1 MSSNDLKTIT
11 GHGYDWQMKD
21 CYTDDEHVEIQAWCL
36 DKESKPF
43 LLRIQDYPVTCYIE
57 LPTFIGRRSKIWT
70 RHDCQ
75 DVFNYISFRMSD
87 NRPTGF
93 IFKYMPKLYYYRA
106 FVNKDGEYESKKY
119 PMLWIMFKNL
129 RAMYYC
135 RKILENPIDIRSIG
149 RCKFN
154 VWETGIRLHRKML
167 TMIGLQ
173 YSQWFNA
180 KVTEVDPDFRISQSS
195 EYIVSYKNIEAID
208 PETTVT
214 WNTNPRI
221 IAYDIETYSSNHNAF
236 PSEYYAKDVIYIIT
250 VIFQIVGVRESRK
263 RYAIV
268 YGDTKDIPRA
278 KIIKT
283 NTEMELI
290 DEFENLIQE
299 LDPEIIT
306 GYNINGF
313 DNKYLKAR
321 KELRL
326 RTWNP
331 SVGRIPS
338 DNPEV
343 KKISWSSKGYGDKQM
358 YTFLFAGRICIDLF
372 QIVKREN
379 KFSTY
384 DLNTVSK
391 HFLGRTK
398 HDVPA
403 KEMFRIFKLYTDV
416 SNMHGKEFSRKYIQN
431 IFAELDCPEGWKAGK
446 ILSKSLYN
454 RHLVNKICTN
464 KNTVLHPLDFP
475 ENGDIKKFWN
485 LSRLLDDDQE
495 DDNDR
500 EMKPL
505 YQNLWDTFVLTL
517 QSLQPGE
524 SVGILYSSWKYR
536 EAVYDMT
543 KVVDY
548 GIEDSELVM
557 DLFETLNTWTAL
569 VETTNVC
576 GVPISDLYTRGQQIR
591 GISLVYDLAVKK
603 GIVLDERQME
613 YIKMAGG
620 YVGDPKPGL
629 YDYVICVD
637 FTSLYPTIIMA
648 HNICW
653 TTLVPPEL
661 VDIIPDNMC
670 HIIEWDQDFEVEDEK
685 EETSGNSDSPKKN
698 PGRRKKKEPKFITKH
713 FKYKFVKKEVKEG
726 ILPQLVGHLV
736 YERRRVRSQIEL
748 TDNPVTKG
756 VLNSRQLALKVTGN
770 SCYGILSAQTSGKL
784 SLVEG
789 GMSVTAIG
797 RQSILKANQIIEEQ
811 YGGTVVYGDSVTKDT
826 PILCHL
832 NGKIFYRSI
841 EDLPKSVDYVK
852 NDVNNKEC
860 ALPLEGLEVWSDK
873 GFTPIKNII
882 RHKTNKKIYRVLTHT
897 GVVDVT
903 EDHSLLDLNAEK
915 IKPSEI
921 SVGDKLLHC
930 DLPKTTKDNIVK
942 DAYPMGLFYGDDS
955 YDCTHG
961 KKHSWAINNTNLD
974 YLEKAKSILKEI
986 YTEYDFKILDTMK
999 SSNVYKLVVLG
1010 NVKEF
1015 TLRWRELFYDKN
1027 KYKKVPDIILNSNIE
1042 TQQNFFDGYYDADG
1056 GKGGYKRF
1064 DNKGKIGSAGLYIL
1078 SNNLGYPVSIN
1089 TRKDKPQIYRMTLTR
1104 NGKKQRIDPR
1114 KIKKIEELETTEDY
1128 VYDLETENH
1137 HFGAGIGRMIV
1148 HNTDSTMFQ
1157 IPDCDTG
1164 LKCVTR
1170 GPEIADELNKYYP
1183 APMKFEFE
1191 KAMRILTICPKKYA
1205 AFLYAE
1211 KDIKD
1216 RKTGEV
1222 IYKKGDLITDMYR
1235 IFVRGI
1241 ILARRDNCNWQRTI
1255 YRNVLWKILMF
1266 RSLEESLN
1274 YIIESILQLV
1284 TRNVELSELVLVRG
1298 LGSNYKSESYMM
1310 KIFADE
1316 LRKIGKPAQPG
1327 DRLEYVVVRPYGT
1340 DPNQKAKDVLKL
1352 GYRMRLVS
1360 TFLERLESDK
1370 PEPID
1375 VVYYIEKLL
1384 KNAVQQ
1390 IFAIGYK
1397 KELDEITKNYEKKK
1411 RNVLYTR
1418 IDSEPIKMFLSV
1430 MKEKQKVI
1438 NVVNGTN
1445 PDAKPK
1451 KKRTPRK
1458 KIIKKELS
1466 PSWQNFI
1473 GTNNN
1478 TRKVTLK
1485 IIE

>member
-21 CYTDDEHVEIQAWCL
+21 CYTDDEHIEIQAWCL

-106 FVNKDGEYESKKY
+106 LVNNEGEYESKKY

-135 RKILENPIDIRSIG
+135 RKILENPVDIRSIG
-149 RCKFN
+149 RCKFS

-180 KVTEVDPDFRISQSS
+180 EVTEVDPDFRISKSP

-208 PETTVT
+208 PEITVT

-236 PSEYYAKDVIYIIT
+236 PSEYYAKDVVYIIT

-268 YGDTKDIPRA
+268 YGDTKDISRA

-290 DEFENLIQE
+290 DEFENLIEE

-398 HDVPA
+398 HDVSA
-403 KEMFRIFKLYTDV
+403 KEMFRIFALYKRA
-416 SNMHGKEFSRKYIQN
+416 SSIYGKVNSRKYIEN

-446 ILSKSLYN
+446 ILSKCLFDK
-454 RHLVNKICTN
+454 HLVKKICIN
-464 KNTVLHPLDFP
+464 KDVELHPLDFP
-475 ENGDIKKFWN
+475 ESGNVKKFWN
-485 LSRLLDDDQE
+485 LSRLLNDDQ

-505 YQNLWDTFVLTL
+505 YQKLWDTFILNL
-517 QSLQPGE
+517 HSLQPKE
-524 SVGILYSSWKYR
+524 SVENLYYSWEGASQYKEGIH
-536 EAVYDMT
+536 EMT

-629 YDYVICVD
+629 YDHVICVD

-670 HIIEWDQDFEVEDEK
+670 HIIEWDQDFEVEDEEQEEIK
-685 EETSGNSDSPKKN
+685 EKR
-698 PGRRKKKEPKFITKH
+698 GRRKKKEPKFITKH
-713 FKYKFVKKEVKEG
+713 FKYKFVRKEVKEG

-736 YERRRVRSQIEL
+736 YERRRVRAQIDL

-797 RQSILKANQIIEEQ
+797 RQSILKANKIIEEQ
-811 YGGTVVYGDSVTKDT
+811 YGGTVVYGD
-826 PILCHL
+826 
-832 NGKIFYRSI
+832 
-841 EDLPKSVDYVK
+841 
-852 NDVNNKEC
+852 
-860 ALPLEGLEVWSDK
+860 
-873 GFTPIKNII
+873 
-882 RHKTNKKIYRVLTHT
+882 
-897 GVVDVT
+897 
-903 EDHSLLDLNAEK
+903 
-915 IKPSEI
+915 
-921 SVGDKLLHC
+921 
-930 DLPKTTKDNIVK
+930 
-942 DAYPMGLFYGDDS
+942 
-955 YDCTHG
+955 
-961 KKHSWAINNTNLD
+961 
-974 YLEKAKSILKEI
+974 
-986 YTEYDFKILDTMK
+986 
-999 SSNVYKLVVLG
+999 
-1010 NVKEF
+1010 
-1015 TLRWRELFYDKN
+1015 
-1027 KYKKVPDIILNSNIE
+1027 
-1042 TQQNFFDGYYDADG
+1042 
-1056 GKGGYKRF
+1056 
-1064 DNKGKIGSAGLYIL
+1064 
-1078 SNNLGYPVSIN
+1078 
-1089 TRKDKPQIYRMTLTR
+1089 
-1104 NGKKQRIDPR
+1104 
-1114 KIKKIEELETTEDY
+1114 
-1128 VYDLETENH
+1128 
-1137 HFGAGIGRMIV
+1137 
-1148 HNTDSTMFQ
+1148 TDSTMFQ
-1157 IPDCDTG
+1157 IPGCDTG

-1211 KDIKD
+1211 KDVKD

-1222 IYKKGDLITDMYR
+1222 IYKKGELITDMYR

-1266 RSLEESLN
+1266 RSLKESLN
-1274 YIIESILQLV
+1274 YIIDSILQLV
-1284 TRNVELSELVLVRG
+1284 TRNVDLSELVLVRG
-1298 LGSNYKSESYMM
+1298 LGSNYKSETYMM

-1360 TFLERLESDK
+1360 TYLERLESDK
-1370 PEPID
+1370 SEPID

-1384 KNAVQQ
+1384 KNAIEQ

-1445 PDAKPK
+1445 PDTKPK
-1451 KKRTPRK
+1451 KKRIPKK
-1458 KIIKKELS
+1458 KIVKKELS
-1466 PSWQNFI
+1466 PSWKNFI
-1473 GTNNN
+1473 RTNNN